1 MAGTPALQGA
11 AITAIPEAGINNMN
25 SKDLAAIGQHSLLDL
40 YGIKADLGCNTEK
53 IEVILRHAAKIA
65 NATVL
70 QSHFHSFGLHQGV
83 TGVLLLSESHMSIH
97 TWPEYQFAAIDI
109 FMCGKH
115 QIEAALSYLQEAFQP
130 AQANISTKYR
140 GNKP

>member
-1 MAGTPALQGA
+1 MAGTPVPRGA

-25 SKDLAAIGQHSLLDL
+25 SQNLIAIGQHSLLDL
-40 YGIKADLGCNTEK
+40 YGIKADLACNTEK
-53 IEVILRHAAKIA
+53 IEVILQHAAKIA

-109 FMCGKH
+109 FMCGEH
-115 QIEAALSYLQEAFQP
+115 QIEAALSYLQEAFA
-130 AQANISTKYR
+130 AQHSKLSNYSRGIS
-140 GNKP
+140 

>member
-1 MAGTPALQGA
+1 MAGTPAPQGA

-25 SKDLAAIGQHSLLDL
+25 SQNLIAIGQHSLLDL
-40 YGIKADLGCNTEK
+40 YGINADLACNTEK

-70 QSHFHSFGLHQGV
+70 QSHFHSFGLYQGV

-109 FMCGKH
+109 FMCGEH
-115 QIEAALSYLQEAFQP
+115 QIEVALSYLQEAFE
-130 AQANISTKYR
+130 AEHSKLSNYSR
-140 GNKP
+140 GIP